1 MPCTLS
7 ASMRRRGGVN
17 RMTDDATS
25 LRSGASGH
33 LVADVGRQPAHRLV
47 RDNSRLGVASGGARV
62 SDGGS
67 FSEGRRRDDGWK
79 RRSCSPMEGYPL
91 CRSICAC
98 SPSATVRRRKGGKQL
113 VSGQAAA
120 RKDPPHRWEGRI
132 MAILGVVLAAWC
144 IVVLP
149 SGYRVQKNF
158 NAMRDRIRME
168 QEQGKLANKVLENIG
183 TNAPNSQH

>member
-1 MPCTLS
+1 
-7 ASMRRRGGVN
+7 
-17 RMTDDATS
+17 
-25 LRSGASGH
+25 
-33 LVADVGRQPAHRLV
+33 
-47 RDNSRLGVASGGARV
+47 
-62 SDGGS
+62 
-67 FSEGRRRDDGWK
+67 
-79 RRSCSPMEGYPL
+79 
-91 CRSICAC
+91 
-98 SPSATVRRRKGGKQL
+98 
-113 VSGQAAA
+113 
-120 RKDPPHRWEGRI
+120 